1 MKGFEI
7 PIHRSLTQPI
17 MIGGVPR
24 EIAILNGTITA
35 ALVLGMHS
43 LAGLPLGIAIHL
55 IAIALSKR
63 DPQFF
68 ATFRRQ
74 VRQRHY
80 YSV

>member
-43 LAGLPLGIAIHL
+43 LAGLPLGVAIHTVS
-55 IAIALSKR
+55 IALSKR

-74 VRQRHY
+74 IRQRHY

>member
-1 MKGFEI
+1 MEGFEI

-43 LAGLPLGIAIHL
+43 FYGLPLGLVIHIASL
-55 IAIALSKR
+55 TLSKR

-74 VRQRHY
+74 VKQRSF
-80 YSV
+80 YSA